1 MSQIKAEYDPMITTG
16 AIVIRRKLKISSLK
30 TFGSAEPPPLISM
43 KPKVSKLMISIK
55 IRYLFLL
62 KIILFLFST
71 RQNRKV
77 QILAKKNLQTNSI
90 MKFV

>member
-1 MSQIKAEYDPMITTG
+1 MTKG
-16 AIVIRRKLKISSLK
+16 ASVIRLKLKISSLK
-30 TFGSAEPPPLISM
+30 TFGSVEPPPLISM

-62 KIILFLFST
+62 KIMLFLFCT

-77 QILAKKNLQTNSI
+77 QIFAKKYRQTNSFR
-90 MKFV
+90 KFV